1 MLITGN
7 YVLGAE
13 GTVCVSEGLYENS
26 VLSAQFSSK
35 PKTALFF
42 TNIYFIG
49 ECIDH
54 WIVLLSPPLLRTIGS

>member
-7 YVLGAE
+7 YVLEAE
-13 GTVCVSEGLYENS
+13 GTVCVSEGLFENS

-35 PKTALFF
+35 LKTALFF

-49 ECIDH
+49 EFIDH
-54 WIVLLSPPLLRTIGS
+54 WIVLLSPPLLRTIGN